1 MRNKILFIFIL
12 CINIQFAKAQL
23 TLDGELRPRTE
34 YRHGFGSLI
43 EEDADPGFAVST
55 RARLNVGYKQEAYEF
70 YLSLQD
76 VFVWGEN
83 RQLRPDDENNSF
95 AIFQAWTK
103 IKLGNGWS
111 TKLGRQI
118 ISYDDQRI
126 FGGVDWTQ
134 QARNHDAALLKYNK
148 EKLSLDVGLAFS
160 QDFDNPAG
168 FQSVGNTFNT
178 LGFFTYKTMQYAYV
192 KNKWD
197 NLTGSFLLLNNGFQN
212 FDDDGNGDGVSNLQ
226 TLGTHLAYKKDKFNA
241 NFNGFIQ
248 TGERQGELDVKSA
261 YLLGLELG
269 YKTSD
274 KVILGLGAE
283 LISGNDGEDAGE
295 TGAFFPLFGTNHKF
309 NGFLDFF
316 FVGNHANSVG
326 LFDIHAS
333 AKINTGNDSSLL
345 VKVLNFSGAEELPSG
360 DKALGTE
367 VDLVYTK
374 KFKGYTLAAGYSH
387 MFASDGLY
395 ELSGIAEDDGA
406 DIQNWAWLQLTFKP
420 KFLNTSKS
428 N

>member
-1 MRNKILFIFIL
+1 MKFQYTLVL
-12 CINIQFAKAQL
+12 MLLVSGKGLLAQF
-23 TLDGELRPRTE
+23 TIDGQLRPRTE
-34 YRHGFGSLI
+34 YRHGFGTLI
-43 EEDADPGFAVST
+43 AEDADPGFAVST
-55 RARLNVGYKQEAYEF
+55 RARLNAGFKQESYEL

-95 AIFQAWTK
+95 AVFQAWAK
-103 IKLGNGWS
+103 IQLGNGWS

-148 EKLSLDVGLAFS
+148 EKFSLDVGLAFS
-160 QDFDNPAG
+160 QDFDSPTG
-168 FQSVGNTFNT
+168 FQSVGTTFNT
-178 LGFFTYKTMQYAYV
+178 TGFFTYKTLQYAYA

-212 FDDDGNGDGVSNLQ
+212 FDDAGNGDGVSNLQ
-226 TLGTHLAYKKDKFNA
+226 TIGTHLDYKKDKFSASLNA
-241 NFNGFIQ
+241 FLQ
-248 TGERQGELDVKSA
+248 TGERQGELDVKGA
-261 YLLGLELG
+261 HLIGLELG
-269 YKTSD
+269 HKTTD
-274 KVILGLGAE
+274 KVSLGLGVE
-283 LISGNDGEDAGE
+283 LISGNDEGAGE

-309 NGFLDFF
+309 NGFLDYFY
-316 FVGNHANSVG
+316 VGNHANSVG
-326 LFDIHAS
+326 LLDVHAS
-333 AKINTGNDSSLL
+333 AKFKTSKDSSLL

-360 DKALGTE
+360 DRALGTE
-367 VDLVYTK
+367 VDLVFTK

-395 ELSGIAEDDGA
+395 ELRGIAEDDAA

-420 KFLNTSKS
+420 KFLNTSTS